1 MRAVITITSTA
12 PVLAAP
18 ALTAAQVTQMVV
30 GETGRVIEQDG
41 QMFRVHTSSDNCDGW
56 VHAGYVH
63 QTDPGTAD
71 GWLATAAWSEGA
83 IVLAG
88 GVPLRVPHG
97 GRLQL
102 EAGDRVRLPDG
113 RPAGIVSGSIRPAG
127 EVFRD
132 ASLIS
137 PAAWAWRE
145 FAGTPFLW
153 GGVTT
158 AGIDCSGL
166 ARITFAARGVP
177 LPRDPAGQ
185 AEFGAAVDLD
195 ELREGD
201 LIYFRRRDGDGIGH
215 VAIFAGND
223 SIVHAT
229 VHTGQVTLES
239 WHDNERTA
247 SLRERAAVA
256 RRLT

>member
-1 MRAVITITSTA
+1 MNAVIVVTSTA

-18 ALTAAQVTQMVV
+18 SLAAAQVTQLVM
-30 GETGRVIEQDG
+30 GETARVVEQEG
-41 QMFRVHTSSDNCDGW
+41 QMLRVLTTLDGCEGW
-56 VHAGYVH
+56 MHAGYVRS
-63 QTDPGTAD
+63 TEPGTAD
-71 GWLATAAWSEGA
+71 GWLSTAAWSEGA
-83 IVLAG
+83 TVLAG
-88 GVPLRVPHG
+88 SVPLRVPHG

-102 EAGDRVRLPDG
+102 EGKDRVRLPDG
-113 RPAGIVSGSIRPAG
+113 RPAEIISGSIRPAG
-127 EVFRD
+127 EAFRD
-132 ASLIS
+132 AAQVT
-137 PAAWAWRE
+137 PAQWAWRE
-145 FAGTPFLW
+145 FAGSPFLW

-166 ARITFAARGVP
+166 VRITFAARGVP

-185 AEFGAAVDLD
+185 SEFGVAVPMD

-201 LIYFRRRDGDGIGH
+201 LIYFRRRDGGGIGH
-215 VAIFAGND
+215 VAIHAGND

-239 WHDNERTA
+239 WHDNERTS
-247 SLRERAAVA
+247 SLRQRAEVA